1 MSEPAAYAAVRFPE
15 SGWRALVLDQR
26 RLPWEEV
33 VDPVATWEDMAEA
46 IRSMRV
52 RGAPAIGVAAA
63 YGMALAAH
71 VAPPATSAFLSY
83 MERAAQ
89 GLCAT
94 RPTAVNLAWAAHA
107 CLAHARGVTDLA
119 PDARADACLA
129 FARRLHDEDIASC
142 RRIGELGAA
151 LLPDAGTVLT
161 YCNAGALAT
170 GGYGTALGLLRAARA
185 MGKRHRVLASET
197 RPYLQGARLTSW
209 ELARDGF
216 DVSIVCDN
224 MVGHLL
230 AKGMIACVV
239 VGADRVAR
247 NGDVANK
254 IGTYGLACLA
264 RLHDVPLFVAAPIST
279 VDLHLPDGDAI
290 PIEQRSPLEVLELEL
305 PGGRVRIAPEGVGAL
320 HPAFDVTPARLVTAL
335 VTERGVAS
343 PVNEAS
349 LAALCAG

>member
-1 MSEPAAYAAVRFPE
+1 MSASEPFAAVRFPAA
-15 SGWRALVLDQR
+15 GWRALVLDQR

-33 VDPVATWEDMAEA
+33 VDEVATWEEMAVA
-46 IRSMRV
+46 IRDMRV

-63 YGMALAAH
+63 YGMALAA
-71 VAPPATSAFLSY
+71 
-83 MERAAQ
+83 RAAPSAPDAFSAHMADAAA
-89 GLCAT
+89 GLEAT
-94 RPTAVNLAWAAHA
+94 RPTAVNLAWAARA
-107 CLAHARGVTDLA
+107 CLSHARSVAALA
-119 PDARADACLA
+119 ADARAASCLA
-129 FARRLHDEDIASC
+129 FARGLHETDVASC

-151 LLPDAGTVLT
+151 LLPDEGTVLT
-161 YCNAGALAT
+161 HCNAGALAT

-197 RPYLQGARLTSW
+197 RPYLQGARLTAW

-216 DVSIVCDN
+216 DVQIVCDN

-230 AKGMIACVV
+230 AKRQIDCAV

-264 RLHDVPLFVAAPIST
+264 RLHDVPLYVAAPLST
-279 VDLHLPDGDAI
+279 VDRDVADGDAI
-290 PIEQRSPLEVLELEL
+290 PIEQRSAREVVELDL
-305 PGGRVRIAPEGVGAL
+305 PAGPVRIAPEGVGAL

-343 PVNEAS
+343 PLNEAS
-349 LAALCAG
+349 LAALFGD